1 MFEVARVL
9 YGSQNY
15 GLDNFDSDKDYK
27 VLMCP
32 SFYDLYKS
40 TVLEQGHLP
49 EKYDK
54 AHYSVMD
61 ARTFNRLLLK
71 GNPNVLEMLF
81 SVEWSQVQVEFD
93 LFLNNAREL
102 LEKGYLAL
110 QWDNFYNATKGLSF
124 NSVKRYGTDSPK
136 AVSRLYFFYN
146 VCEHLTK
153 NNFAMTYTTWRNN
166 VYCSTARELRFS
178 KVFNV
183 QQECEKFTNLF
194 EYNTELFSKRAK
206 KWRENHLEE
215 CKQLNES
222 ANKLNQ
228 QMYNFVKQNVLE
240 RLVTE

>member
-40 TVLEQGHLP
+40 TILEQGHLP

-110 QWDNFYNATKGLSF
+110 QWDNFYNATKGLIF
-124 NSVKRYGTDSPK
+124 NSVKRYGTDNPK
-136 AVSRLYFFYN
+136 AVSR
-146 VCEHLTK
+146 
-153 NNFAMTYTTWRNN
+153 
-166 VYCSTARELRFS
+166 
-178 KVFNV
+178 
-183 QQECEKFTNLF
+183 
-194 EYNTELFSKRAK
+194 
-206 KWRENHLEE
+206 
-215 CKQLNES
+215 
-222 ANKLNQ
+222 
-228 QMYNFVKQNVLE
+228 
-240 RLVTE
+240 